1 MPLKKD
7 RKAHP
12 LLDRKLAIH
21 VLKSLEADVMIATIH
36 VGRQEN
42 SVCNTEDWGDL
53 NWPFHTWNHCCRALI
68 GWALTDFEGG
78 VRWSELA
85 PCFQRV
91 SLPSFNLLSKTE
103 ISNCLGLWN

>member
-7 RKAHP
+7 RRANP

-42 SVCNTEDWGDL
+42 SVCNTEDWG
-53 NWPFHTWNHCCRALI
+53 N
-68 GWALTDFEGG
+68 LTDHSLNGND
-78 VRWSELA
+78 VRADW
-85 PCFQRV
+85 
-91 SLPSFNLLSKTE
+91 
-103 ISNCLGLWN
+103 LGFDRNRKA

>member
-7 RKAHP
+7 RKTNP

-21 VLKSLEADVMIATIH
+21 VLKSLEADVVIATIH

-53 NWPFHTWNHCCRALI
+53 TGHSSHFQLI
-68 GWALTDFEGG
+68 GWALTESKGG
-78 VRWSELA
+78 VRRSELVQT
-85 PCFQRV
+85 FQRV
-91 SLPSFNLLSKTE
+91 SLFTPS
-103 ISNCLGLWN
+103 I